1 MTDLSQEKITEQAN
15 ILIEKKFGIF
25 HSPENL
31 HNLQRSLIN
40 TTKELGLHKDIGTLI
55 HLLGRDSLTPA
66 QEGILVSNLTVGET
80 FFFRDMH
87 TLNVFRDHV
96 LTPMLDLRRS
106 TSKSLRIWS
115 AGCCSGEEPYT
126 LAIMLTELLGDL
138 DEWKIHIT
146 ATDLNPKFLEK
157 AERGVYTSWS
167 FRNTREE
174 IIDKY
179 FIREKNTYELIPS
192 IRKMVNF
199 HHLNL
204 ALETSQDL
212 PPHLLNQ
219 DVIFCRNVLMYFSP
233 AQAAQVISRFLTSLT
248 DKGWFII
255 SPVESSFPVFSAFT
269 PVIRNSITLY
279 QKQLQQN
286 PLPEHRIHAISPVVS
301 PVSPAISPAVRLK
314 TILPPSLPLKKL
326 PDKPPDPAATAHKEY
341 NEGRYEKAIETILV
355 LADQGKARHEL
366 LFVLIRSYA
375 NLGKLQQAKEWSEKL
390 IAMDKTKAGVHY
402 LYAVILHEMDFK
414 EEAEEALRKALYL
427 DPGHILSHF
436 LIGSISS
443 KLGKNSKA
451 RKHFMNVKELLSAY
465 KDEDVLPESEGM
477 TAGRIREIVHSL
489 Q

>member
-233 AQAAQVISRFLTSLT
+233 AQAAQVLSLIHISEPTR
-248 DKGWFII
+248 
-255 SPVESSFPVFSAFT
+255 P
-269 PVIRNSITLY
+269 Y
-279 QKQLQQN
+279 
-286 PLPEHRIHAISPVVS
+286 
-301 PVSPAISPAVRLK
+301 
-314 TILPPSLPLKKL
+314 
-326 PDKPPDPAATAHKEY
+326 
-341 NEGRYEKAIETILV
+341 
-355 LADQGKARHEL
+355 
-366 LFVLIRSYA
+366 
-375 NLGKLQQAKEWSEKL
+375 
-390 IAMDKTKAGVHY
+390 
-402 LYAVILHEMDFK
+402 
-414 EEAEEALRKALYL
+414 
-427 DPGHILSHF
+427 
-436 LIGSISS
+436 
-443 KLGKNSKA
+443 
-451 RKHFMNVKELLSAY
+451 
-465 KDEDVLPESEGM
+465 
-477 TAGRIREIVHSL
+477 
-489 Q
+489 